1 MRVGIIGAGQL
12 GQMLGFAAR
21 DLDIECRFLDPSP
34 SPPAGVCGEIIQR
47 PFDDAAALD
56 ELARTCDVITYE
68 FENVPVAALQRIVQE
83 VPVYPPIDALRQA
96 QDRLYEK
103 QLFTALGI
111 PLPGHHA
118 IGASE
123 DCAVAA
129 DKLGLPMVIK
139 TRRLGYDGKGQF
151 VVRKPADIEKA
162 WKTVGGQAL
171 IAEQWVPFDMEISAI
186 GVRNAAGDIRTYPLT
201 RNVHRDGIL
210 RTSQAPLEAP
220 DLEQKASGYMHQ
232 LLEHLEYVGVL
243 ALELFVRGDELLANE
258 FAPRVH
264 NSGHWTIEGSAT
276 SQFENHLRAVT
287 GLPLGSTRSL
297 GHAGMVNLIGEI
309 PNAAHE
315 LATTHLHDYGKTPR
329 EGRKLG
335 HITVISETNAGRD
348 ELVDRVSAIVN

>member
-12 GQMLGFAAR
+12 GQMLGIAAR
-21 DLDIECRFLDPSP
+21 DLDIECHFLDPSP
-34 SPPAGVCGEIIQR
+34 SPPAAVCGDIIQR

-68 FENVPVAALQRIVQE
+68 FENVPVAALERIVDD

-103 QLFTALGI
+103 QLFTKLGV
-111 PLPGHHA
+111 PLPGYHA
-118 IGASE
+118 IETWE

-129 DKLGLPMVIK
+129 DKLSLPMVVK

-151 VVRKPADIEKA
+151 VVRERSELETA
-162 WKTVGGQAL
+162 WKTLGGQAL
-171 IAEQWVPFDMEISAI
+171 IAEQWVNFDMEISAI
-186 GVRNAAGDIRTYPLT
+186 GVRNTAGDIRIYPLT
-201 RNVHRDGIL
+201 RNAHRDGIL
-210 RTSQAPLEAP
+210 RTSQAPLDASS
-220 DLEQKASGYMHQ
+220 LEQKASDYMHQ
-232 LLEHLEYVGVL
+232 LLEHLQYVGVL

-287 GLPLGSTRSL
+287 GMPLGSTRSH

-309 PNAAHE
+309 PDAVRTLTAA
-315 LATTHLHDYGKTPR
+315 HLHDYGKTPR
-329 EGRKLG
+329 AGRKLG
-335 HITVISETNAGRD
+335 HVTVVSESSRGRD
-348 ELVDRVSAIVN
+348 ELIDSVSAIVN